1 MYPASFFCQQMN
13 TEKKSQQIITKGHK
27 LFYYHK
33 EEQRTKTKTA
43 IRMEN

>member
-1 MYPASFFCQQMN
+1 MYPASFFCQQIA
-13 TEKKSQQIITKGHK
+13 TKKTSQQINTKGHK